1 MTDFKKNLA
10 EARNLCLKAKVTNE
24 AQDAWK
30 LVDFMYNQLLTQ
42 DVKIDIEDSLSDF
55 MAMLKTDLE
64 ILKNREKYHRNAC
77 LSTPEEIVFK
87 FSKMLYFSLS
97 KVAFNC
103 LSKTKNVEPLPDI
116 KLPLTFSLISLS
128 SS

>member
-30 LVDFMYNQLLTQ
+30 LVDFMYDQLLTQ
-42 DVKIDIEDSLSDF
+42 DIKIDIEDSLSDF

-77 LSTPEEIVFK
+77 LSTPEEIVEGYIEELNDLMEYHFGK
-87 FSKMLYFSLS
+87 
-97 KVAFNC
+97 
-103 LSKTKNVEPLPDI
+103 
-116 KLPLTFSLISLS
+116 
-128 SS
+128 